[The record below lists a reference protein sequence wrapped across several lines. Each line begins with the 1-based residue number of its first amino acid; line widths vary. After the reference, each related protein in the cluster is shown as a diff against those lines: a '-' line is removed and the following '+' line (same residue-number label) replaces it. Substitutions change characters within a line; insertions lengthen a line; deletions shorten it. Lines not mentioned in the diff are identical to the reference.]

1 MFAAKKFLVASN
13 ANQEPNYTTHTSY
26 QYNLLVWTDKMI
38 STKKKRLYIIVFV
51 ILYLCVHLVTYVC
64 VDDCF

>member
-38 STKKKRLYIIVFV
+38 STKKKKIIYYCLCYLVFV
-51 ILYLCVHLVTYVC
+51 CSSSYLCMC
-64 VDDCF
+64 V